1 MAASKKSL
9 LAWALASVS
18 HEVMTS
24 VHECSI
30 MYSLIYLKFLLFM
43 SKWKW
48 AVIVKGKLFLL
59 DRLHPAAQERGN
71 FKADKTAN
79 YSVILHL

>member
-1 MAASKKSL
+1 
-9 LAWALASVS
+9 
-18 HEVMTS
+18 
-24 VHECSI
+24 
-30 MYSLIYLKFLLFM
+30 M

-59 DRLHPAAQERGN
+59 DRLHPAAHERGN

-79 YSVILHL
+79 YYSVILRL